1 MNNKSQFWA
10 LKAYKKRRK
19 YDAGFET
26 TNGTGPAIVVG
37 EERILPS
44 REPLKAN
51 WFTAN
56 KITEIRQKL
65 IVTGASNKKFSLNF
79 GIENIFNKK
88 YASPV
93 VPEAINYPV
102 SPTNPLLNP
111 GRNFKIGFKA
121 NF

>member
-1 MNNKSQFWA
+1 MKKFLLIIPIIFIFCGCTDYKELNNI
-10 LKAYKKRRK
+10 
-19 YDAGFET
+19 AGF
-26 TNGTGPAIVVG
+26 
-37 EERILPS
+37 
-44 REPLKAN
+44 
-51 WFTAN
+51 
-56 KITEIRQKL
+56 
-65 IVTGASNKKFSLNF
+65 KKFNLNF